1 VDQLIELIV
10 RNLGHYLYPGF
21 RIQIC
26 HNGGELDFGGNLY
39 GGSFRQ
45 THQPTCTLMRTT
57 TCCCSTSQ
65 GTKI

>member
-1 VDQLIELIV
+1 MDQLIELIL

-26 HNGGELDFGGNLY
+26 NDAGELDFGGNLY
-39 GGSFRQ
+39 GRFV
-45 THQPTCTLMRTT
+45 PTNAPTDLHLDVT